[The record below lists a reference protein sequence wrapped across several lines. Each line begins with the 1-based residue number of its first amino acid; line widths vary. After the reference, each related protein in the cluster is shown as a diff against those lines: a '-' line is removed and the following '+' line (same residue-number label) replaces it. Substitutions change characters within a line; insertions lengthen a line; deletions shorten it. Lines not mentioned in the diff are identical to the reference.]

1 MTESTDIWQ
10 EGADP
15 RECEDC
21 GHTSH
26 SCTCYD
32 LDQKMIECSHCGEF
46 IKVAIADEWN
56 NLNFCP
62 DDCLQIFLNE

>member
-1 MTESTDIWQ
+1 MNNNETDIWQ

-26 SCTCYD
+26 SCTCYEKECNQCTKVVDPADYKILNGAFYCDD
-32 LDQKMIECSHCGEF
+32 LCIE
-46 IKVAIADEWN
+46 
-56 NLNFCP
+56 L
-62 DDCLQIFLNE
+62 FLNE